1 MTRKKAKKETAPQT
15 RSSKRYDPFI
25 EKTLCEVFPP
35 EWLRETAKETG
46 LVKRERKI
54 DPVIMFWVLTLSFGV
69 RLQRTLAS
77 LKRSYTGRSGQKVSD
92 GSWYE
97 RFTPELVLFMK
108 TCVMHGIEHFARDEK
123 RKLSDRLNIF
133 KDVLIQDSSV
143 IRLHEALADKFPA
156 TRARKVAAGVKVSL
170 VVSAVAD
177 GPKSVAFHGERTS
190 EINTLRIGSWVKD
203 RILLIDLGFY
213 KHHMFTKIMEN
224 GGYFVSRLKGTAN
237 PLIIST
243 NRTCRGNSID
253 IIGKNINEVLPKL
266 RRQVLDVMVEVPIKR
281 RGYRG
286 KQRGDTS
293 VFRLVAIYNEEEK
306 KYHAYITNI
315 DCDTLG
321 PDEVA
326 SLYGARWEIE
336 LIFKELKS
344 KYALDLVKTKNPQI
358 VEAYIW
364 TAILT
369 LLVSKNVH
377 SLVRRRGEKA
387 GKKAVRFT
395 QLRWSN
401 TFSENNTK
409 LLDAIFAHLDI
420 EFNLMT
426 IHEVY
431 DSDALDPHVNRKRF
445 REEWWS

>member
-1 MTRKKAKKETAPQT
+1 MTRKKQKETAPQ
-15 RSSKRYDPFI
+15 RKPSKRYDPFI
-25 EKTLCEVFPP
+25 EKTLCEMFPP
-35 EWLRETAKETG
+35 EWLRETAKESG

-77 LKRSYTGRSGQKVSD
+77 LKRSYTGRSGKKVSD

-108 TCVMHGIEHFARDEK
+108 TCVMHGIEHFAQREN
-123 RKLSDRLNIF
+123 RRLSERLADF
-133 KDVLIQDSSV
+133 KDVLIQDNTV
-143 IRLHEALADKFPA
+143 IRLHEALAEKWPA
-156 TRARKVAAGVKVSL
+156 TRSKKVAAGVKVSL
-170 VVSAVAD
+170 LVSAVAD
-177 GPKSVAFHGERTS
+177 GPKTVAIHGERTS
-190 EINTLRIGSWVKD
+190 DIKTLRIGPWVKD

-213 KHHMFTKIMEN
+213 KHHMFTKIKEY
-224 GGYFVSRLKGTAN
+224 GGYFVSRLKDSAD
-237 PLIIST
+237 PLILSS

-253 IIGKNINEVLPKL
+253 VVGKTVSEVLPRLK
-266 RRQVLDVMVEVPIKR
+266 RQVLDLTVEVPIKR
-281 RGYRG
+281 RTYKGLQ
-286 KQRGDTS
+286 KGDAS
-293 VFRLVAIYNEEEK
+293 LFRLVAIYNEEEK
-306 KYHAYITNI
+306 KYHTYITNI
-315 DCDTLG
+315 DCEVLG
-321 PDEVA
+321 PDEIA
-326 SLYGARWEIE
+326 SLYGARWEVE

-344 KYALDLVKTKNPQI
+344 KYALDVVNTKNPQI

-369 LLVSKNVH
+369 LLVSKTVH
-377 SLVRRRGEKA
+377 GLVRRRGEKA

-401 TFSENNTK
+401 TFSENNTR

-420 EFNLMT
+420 EFDLMT

-431 DSDALDPHVNRKRF
+431 DSDALDPHVNRERF